1 MKKFVYLIF
10 TVTVI
15 AGFTSCKSSTKKEE
29 QPIPPTVEKR
39 DLGGLKI
46 AYYHSDSL
54 KEQFTYFKNQEA
66 IVTKKQKAFQQEVER
81 RTKEYQNF
89 IVRNNEKLQSGML
102 SQNEQMQIQQQA
114 QRLEADLMQYQQAQG
129 AKLEEETLKKL
140 EAISKKIEAF
150 GKRFCEE
157 NKIDILLIHGPGGQ
171 VNYISPAMDVTR
183 SFTSYLNAHQ
193 SEIEADIQKK

>member
-1 MKKFVYLIF
+1 MKKSSYLLF
-10 TVTVI
+10 TLIVVL
-15 AGFTSCKSSTKKEE
+15 GFTACNSSTKKEE
-29 QPIPPTVEKR
+29 KPIPPKVEKR
-39 DLGGLKI
+39 DLGELKI

-54 KEQFTYFKNQEA
+54 KEQFTYFKEQEA
-66 IVTKKQKAFQQEVER
+66 IVTKKQKVFQQEVDR

-114 QRLEADLMQYQQAQG
+114 QRMESSLMQYQQTEG
-129 AKLEEETLKKL
+129 AKLEEETMKKL
-140 EAISKKIEAF
+140 EAISKKIESF

-157 NKIDILLIHGPGGQ
+157 NGIDILLIHGPGGQ
-171 VNYISPAMDVTR
+171 LNYITPTMDVTR

-193 SEIEADIQKK
+193 AEIEADIKKK

>member
-1 MKKFVYLIF
+1 
-10 TVTVI
+10 
-15 AGFTSCKSSTKKEE
+15 
-29 QPIPPTVEKR
+29 
-39 DLGGLKI
+39 
-46 AYYHSDSL
+46 
-54 KEQFTYFKNQEA
+54 
-66 IVTKKQKAFQQEVER
+66 
-81 RTKEYQNF
+81 
-89 IVRNNEKLQSGML
+89 
-102 SQNEQMQIQQQA
+102 MQIQQQA